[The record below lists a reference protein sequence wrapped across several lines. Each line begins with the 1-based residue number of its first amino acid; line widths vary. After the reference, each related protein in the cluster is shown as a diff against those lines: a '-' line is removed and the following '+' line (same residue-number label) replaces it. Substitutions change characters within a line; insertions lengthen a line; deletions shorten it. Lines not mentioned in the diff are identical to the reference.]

1 MNILHVNMSLDQV
14 AGGGTVERTLQLHNA
29 LKRLGAGSRIL
40 TIESSGDA
48 KVAPDNDDR
57 VALPCLNHRWF
68 IPVPAI
74 GVVRE
79 LVRWADV
86 IHMMN
91 HWTFINAWVYLEA
104 RRAGKPYIVCPAGAM
119 TFFGRS
125 LKKKRLYQ
133 RMIGDKML
141 RGAAAAIAISPHE
154 VDLFGRLGVNP
165 ACIHHI
171 PNGIHDREFSENDS
185 DRFRS
190 ESGIGSDPYMLFV
203 GRVSAIKGPDI
214 LLDAYCRL
222 KDSIPHHLV
231 FVGPDGGM
239 KVQLEEAVAKMG
251 LGKRVHFTGYL
262 GGDAK
267 FGAYHGAEFL
277 VIPSR
282 HEAMSIVALEGA
294 ISGKPVLLTDQCGF
308 SSLVEAGGGIEVA
321 PTVDGITEGLRK
333 MIMDKNLVKDMGER
347 GRVYVLDN
355 FTWSNIAQRFLEL
368 ADQIR

>member
-29 LKRLGAGSRIL
+29 LKKLGVGSRIL
-40 TIESSGDA
+40 TIENASGA
-48 KVAPDNDDR
+48 KIGPDHDDV
-57 VALPCLNHRWF
+57 VALRCLNHRWF
-68 IPVPAI
+68 IPAPKI
-74 GVVRE
+74 GAVRE

-104 RRAGKPYIVCPAGAM
+104 RMAGKPYIVCPAGAM

-133 RMIGDKML
+133 WIIGSKII
-141 RGAAAAIAISPHE
+141 RGASAAIAISPHE
-154 VDLFGRLGVNP
+154 VDLFEKLGVDP
-165 ACIHHI
+165 ARIHHI
-171 PNGIHDREFSENDS
+171 PNGVHNREFSENAGDH
-185 DRFRS
+185 FRR
-190 ESGIGSDPYMLFV
+190 ESGVGSAPYILFV

-214 LLDAYCRL
+214 LLDAYSRL

-239 KVQLEEAVAKMG
+239 MAQLEESVTRMG
-251 LGKRVHFTGYL
+251 LDKRVHFVGYL
-262 GGDAK
+262 GGDEK
-267 FGAYHGAEFL
+267 FEVYHGAEFL

-308 SSLVEAGGGIEVA
+308 SSLVEAGGGIEVE
-321 PTVDGITEGLRK
+321 PTVDGITEGLRE
-333 MIMDKNLVKDMGER
+333 MIMDKNLVKEMGER

-355 FTWSNIAQRFLEL
+355 FTWSNISQRFLEL
-368 ADQIR
+368 ANQIR